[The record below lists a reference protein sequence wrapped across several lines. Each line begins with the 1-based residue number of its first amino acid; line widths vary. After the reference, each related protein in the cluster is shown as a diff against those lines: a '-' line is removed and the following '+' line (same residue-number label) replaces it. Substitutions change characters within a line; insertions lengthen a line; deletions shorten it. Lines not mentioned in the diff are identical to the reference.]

1 MENNQIF
8 EAIQGLFLRPEWTE
22 RTMDPERAKMDLV
35 LHVAAGGKVTVAGM
49 ARRWGMPR
57 TSARRVIQT
66 AAALVPWLGS
76 CVTSP
81 KNDHTP
87 IHGADHVDTCT
98 DTEMDCPS
106 DARKQDSA
114 NAQSDFVDSMMD
126 VQTDCPMDSPEAG
139 PENDQPGERG
149 DGGDIEA
156 LESLLDTITISE
168 VVIEEIEDVVQQPTE
183 AASPQ
188 PLSTLEDRA
197 RALARR
203 SWEIMP
209 DPVKARVNHNF
220 EEYWQQ
226 SKSQHIR
233 TAENA

>member
-156 LESLLDTITISE
+156 LESLLDTK
-168 VVIEEIEDVVQQPTE
+168 
-183 AASPQ
+183 
-188 PLSTLEDRA
+188 PLSTLDDRA

>member
-22 RTMDPERAKMDLV
+22 RAMDPERAKIDLV
-35 LHVAAGGKVTVAGM
+35 LYVANGGNVTIAGM

-66 AAALVPWLGS
+66 AAALVPWLDA

-87 IHGADHVDTCT
+87 IHDTDHVDTCT
-98 DTEMDCPS
+98 DTKKDCPA

-114 NAQSDFVDSMMD
+114 NAQSDFMDSMMD
-126 VQTDCPMDSPEAG
+126 VQSDCPSDSPEAG

-156 LESLLDTITISE
+156 LETLLDSMATTESVVDPEEITIE
-168 VVIEEIEDVVQQPTE
+168 G
-183 AASPQ
+183 
-188 PLSTLEDRA
+188 RA
-197 RALARR
+197 MALARR
-203 SWEIMP
+203 AWEIMP
-209 DPVKARVNHNF
+209 DNVKARVDHDF
-220 EEYWQQ
+220 DAYWQQ

-233 TAENA
+233 AAANA